1 MISLKVILLLLT
13 SDERTHH
20 CYKTGK
26 DKISSRNLCLHFL
39 ANCLKEKFKISQILV
54 TSHTAEGLPI
64 NMVRSLKKKRLN
76 FPITK
81 VKGMHV

>member
-1 MISLKVILLLLT
+1 MLLT

-26 DKISSRNLCLHFL
+26 DKISFRNLCLHFL
-39 ANCLKEKFKISQILV
+39 TKCLKEKFKIGQILV
-54 TSHTAEGLPI
+54 TSHTAGGLPI
-64 NMVRSLKKKRLN
+64 NMVRSLKEKRLT